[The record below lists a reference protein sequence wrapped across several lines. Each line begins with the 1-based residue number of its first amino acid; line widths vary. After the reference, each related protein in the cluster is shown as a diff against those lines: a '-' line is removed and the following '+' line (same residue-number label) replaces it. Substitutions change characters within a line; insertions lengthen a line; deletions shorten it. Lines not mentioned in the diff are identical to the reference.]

1 MNGVVLI
8 SMEMFLAMVFFHFHK
23 VAYGAIVEEYG
34 MLNWLKL
41 RYVGSFVWNH
51 WLLKKNLNMFSTSN
65 VKVKILATLPTLEVK
80 KSSYTWN

>member
-1 MNGVVLI
+1 MGPFSLFSLFLNHYMGGQMNGVVLI

-41 RYVGSFVWNH
+41 RYGWELCMAPLV
-51 WLLKKNLNMFSTSN
+51 
-65 VKVKILATLPTLEVK
+65 I
-80 KSSYTWN
+80 

>member
-41 RYVGSFVWNH
+41 RYGWELCMAPLV
-51 WLLKKNLNMFSTSN
+51 
-65 VKVKILATLPTLEVK
+65 I
-80 KSSYTWN
+80 